1 MRVRKI
7 NNNTGRPSMDST
19 ALSKQPGVPGQDRD
33 ETAVEHMI
41 ERVPTG
47 SPQTTV
53 GAVLGDLASA
63 TFGSVDA
70 VYVLDGRDRLQGIVP
85 IAELLG
91 AGMQHKLGDIML
103 DPLTSV
109 RPDDDQ
115 ELVAAA
121 AVEYGLSD
129 VPVTDHDGRLLGIV
143 PARALLRIQRGE
155 HIEDIN
161 RFAGILRDN
170 GHPMVTADR
179 GRLYYALRRL
189 PWLLIGLCGSV
200 LATLV
205 VSAFEA
211 ELKKQITVAFFV
223 PAIVYLAGAVGTQS
237 VTISVRALSLGGA
250 SRSALASGEPLTG
263 FIIGVVLASLAFPL
277 TALFLGET
285 RLAVA
290 VCLSL
295 IIASTLSTTIGSL
308 LPWLLWKLGRD
319 PALGSGPVAT
329 ILQDIL
335 NLSTYFAIVA
345 WLL

>member
-1 MRVRKI
+1 M
-7 NNNTGRPSMDST
+7 NAT
-19 ALSKQPGVPGQDRD
+19 APLNGPDTVAGQDLN

-41 ERVPTG
+41 ELVPTG
-47 SPQTTV
+47 SPRTTV
-53 GAVLGDLASA
+53 GAVLGELASA
-63 TFGSVDA
+63 SFGSVNA
-70 VYVLDGRDRLQGIVP
+70 VYVLDNRKRLLGVVP

-91 AGMQHKLGDIML
+91 AGMQHKLGEIMV

-121 AVEYGLSD
+121 AVEFGIAD
-129 VPVTDHDGRLLGIV
+129 VPVTDRSRRLLGVV

-161 RFAGILRDN
+161 RLAGILRN
-170 GHPMVTADR
+170 NRQAVAAMEGS
-179 GRLYYALRRL
+179 RLYNALRRL
-189 PWLLIGLCGSV
+189 PWLIIGLCGGA
-200 LATLV
+200 LATWV
-205 VSAFEA
+205 MSAYEA
-211 ELKKQITVAFFV
+211 ELERRIAVAFFV

-237 VTISVRALSLGGA
+237 VTITVRGLSVSRASL
-250 SRSALASGEPLTG
+250 RTLTTGEMLTG
-263 FIIGVVLASLAFPL
+263 LIIGVVLAVLAFPI
-277 TALFLGET
+277 TAWFVGDT
-285 RLAVA
+285 QLAMA

-295 IIASTLSTTIGSL
+295 IVASVLSTTIGLL
-308 LPWLLWKLGRD
+308 LPWIIWKTGRD

-335 NLSTYFAIVA
+335 SLLAYFGIVA